1 MSIWAAIKYAINSTL
16 GESNFEPID
25 KLIKNQKT
33 LYASENDYAV
43 LYGAE
48 VTIGVEEYG
57 HKKIFDIPI
66 SITMRGAGSFRFSCE
81 IKGSSNARAKLIVI
95 KNGDETPSGEASTPS
110 SAYAEI
116 YTSDYVYSD
125 GDVFSFQYQASSRA
139 DGVQNIHFKELTLN
153 GTITENVFEL
163 NELKEV

>member
-16 GESNFEPID
+16 GTLNFEPLD

-33 LYASENDYAV
+33 LYATEDFYTR

-48 VTIGVEEYG
+48 VTIEVEELG
-57 HKKIFDIPI
+57 HIEKNDIPI
-66 SITMRGAGSFRFSCE
+66 SITMRGAGSFKLSYE
-81 IKGSSNARAKLIVI
+81 VKGSSNARAKLIVI
-95 KNGDETPSGEASTPS
+95 KNGEIITLDDINTPS

-116 YTSDYVYSD
+116 YTSDCVYSD

-139 DGVQNIHFKELTLN
+139 DGVQKIYFKNLNLN
-153 GTITENVFEL
+153 GKITENVFEL
-163 NELKEV
+163 KGV